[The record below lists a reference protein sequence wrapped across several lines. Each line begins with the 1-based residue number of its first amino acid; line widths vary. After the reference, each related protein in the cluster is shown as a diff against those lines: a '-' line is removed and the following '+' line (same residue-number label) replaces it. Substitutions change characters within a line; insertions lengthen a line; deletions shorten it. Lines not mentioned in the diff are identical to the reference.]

1 MLFIIKAVVYLKC
14 KLLNKDV
21 SLFEEQVLNGI
32 YCEKIGISDELLLL
46 YGNIDVKVLMT
57 LYYKIIYE
65 QDVNSVLFVSAALGV
80 NLEKIQLIDNYKAL
94 DRESD
99 F

>member
-1 MLFIIKAVVYLKC
+1 MA
-14 KLLNKDV
+14 
-21 SLFEEQVLNGI
+21 
-32 YCEKIGISDELLLL
+32 
-46 YGNIDVKVLMT
+46 

-80 NLEKIQLIDNYKAL
+80 NLENIQLIDNYKAL

-99 F
+99 FLKNICLTQKFSFQELLIYKKILGWSEISKNGMIRR

>member
-1 MLFIIKAVVYLKC
+1 MA
-14 KLLNKDV
+14 
-21 SLFEEQVLNGI
+21 
-32 YCEKIGISDELLLL
+32 
-46 YGNIDVKVLMT
+46 

-80 NLEKIQLIDNYKAL
+80 NLENIQLIDNYKAL